1 MKNVLRSIIA
11 VGVFSIATPALSLE
25 LTNLESSERS
35 VVIVENGNEKTYVIA
50 NGETIKD
57 ICNSDCIVRF
67 DDGQEFSM
75 VGNEKATIEDGFI
88 YVEDDGA
95 LGEKPDLDQ
104 AESGMEKEIEQGDGP
119 DQDKVTEGYPDEN
132 NKANQ

>member
-11 VGVFSIATPALSLE
+11 VGVLSIATPALSLE

-57 ICNSDCIVRF
+57 ICNSDCVVRF

-95 LGEKPDLDQ
+95 LGEKPDLEQ
-104 AESGMEKEIEQGDGP
+104 AESNMEKEIEQGDGP
-119 DQDKVTEGYPDEN
+119 DQDKVTEEYPDT
-132 NKANQ
+132 NKAN